1 MKFLLAGIALSGHV
15 AIGTIL
21 INRLHS
27 TATPYWVMKIIDAIW
42 VLWHVVAPLIWLV
55 WITDPDRWRFLVGL
69 KTNHLRASSRLRH
82 CCRFID
88 SRLAESQHH
97 TAKIL
102 SSAVERHDGY

>member
-55 WITDPDRWRFLVGL
+55 WITDPDRFGDSWSVLKPIVYVHLVVC
-69 KTNHLRASSRLRH
+69 A
-82 CCRFID
+82 I
-88 SRLAESQHH
+88 A
-97 TAKIL
+97 
-102 SSAVERHDGY
+102 AVS